1 MRAQVSFATHEARRR
16 RTLQGRKPEKKKGK
30 KRADHPAESS
40 ALARIHNAQSP
51 LQGASVTAADPF
63 NSLPV
68 GTFAGM
74 HDIFTYYFDNYPGAP
89 PLTDADP
96 KQKDKFIRSR
106 NKDQTIV
113 TRRSNTLWNVMAS
126 DETCLL
132 VFLAEVARL
141 REVISPCP
149 RWRIS
154 HWAIRQKALQS
165 IRENLPS
172 RGSSG
177 KQWHQVSDAF
187 VYAIGALGSSATMF
201 TDKPAALHHL
211 AAVRELVRLKGGIAT
226 FDRFARRAV
235 VWCELHVCAAYQL
248 SPTIAPRPA
257 PPPPPPHANT
267 TTWPS
272 SSSFPPAFLPT
283 VAAAN
288 ARTLA
293 HLDGSPDS
301 FFNVHGSSSPSS
313 PSSSP
318 LAPIL
323 HALTLVSI
331 STTAVWQPHFHPSP
345 PARDAAAA
353 VLDHAAHALLVQLA
367 ALDGD
372 DDDEGNRS
380 SSRVGEIEDEDDE
393 DGGGGG
399 GRDDD
404 DGSSGSSGSKGNNRL
419 PPLYTAVLLHAAHV
433 YLWAALSDLPAAAW
447 MNVVFIERL
456 RAALLR
462 FRAGAVLADDDDD
475 DDDDEEEEQAE
486 WRRGTSEDVGSRSR
500 GKQRRRRQQQRGS
513 SLLSLSRGGLLWALV
528 VGWFAAERTGAAAKG
543 LAAWFEDGIEELL
556 CGGDGDVE
564 RAAGP
569 VADFPGTDAFTRGW
583 HCLLLR
589 ERFRAWRCR
598 RWP

>member
-1 MRAQVSFATHEARRR
+1 MV
-16 RTLQGRKPEKKKGK
+16 P
-30 KRADHPAESS
+30 
-40 ALARIHNAQSP
+40 
-51 LQGASVTAADPF
+51 
-63 NSLPV
+63 
-68 GTFAGM
+68 
-74 HDIFTYYFDNYPGAP
+74 
-89 PLTDADP
+89 
-96 KQKDKFIRSR
+96 KDKFIRSR

-187 VYAIGALGSSATMF
+187 VYAIGALGSSAVRSSIHPSRASNHQLIPLFQTMF

-257 PPPPPPHANT
+257 PPPPPHANT

-283 VAAAN
+283 VAAAH

-293 HLDGSPDS
+293 HLDDS
-301 FFNVHGSSSPSS
+301 SDSSDFFSNVHGGSP

-345 PARDAAAA
+345 AARDAAAA

-367 ALDGD
+367 ALG
-372 DDDEGNRS
+372 DDDEGNR
-380 SSRVGEIEDEDDE
+380 VDEIED
-393 DGGGGG
+393 
-399 GRDDD
+399 DDD
-404 DGSSGSSGSKGNNRL
+404 DGGGDGDDGSGRSNGHRL
-419 PPLYTAVLLHAAHV
+419 LYTAVLLHAAHV

-447 MNVVFIERL
+447 MHGVFLERL
-456 RAALLR
+456 RGAVLR
-462 FRAGAVLADDDDD
+462 FRAGATVLA
-475 DDDDEEEEQAE
+475 DDDDEEEEEDEAE
-486 WRRGTSEDVGSRSR
+486 EALWRQGTSEVVGSR
-500 GKQRRRRQQQRGS
+500 GMQQRRRRQRQRGS
-513 SLLSLSRGGLLWALV
+513 LLSYEGEGGGLLWALV
-528 VGWFAAERTGAAAKG
+528 VGWFAAERSGAMAKE

-556 CGGDGDVE
+556 LRGGDGDVE
-564 RAAGP
+564 RAARL
-569 VADFPGTDAFTRGW
+569 VADFPGTDAFRRGW

-598 RWP
+598 RR